1 MCEGIAGTRKCLVL
15 VCRLYT
21 LLILKKKTT
30 FVWTDQ
36 NSFLWILLAV
46 KIWWT
51 VCLQHNYKQ
60 KTQTVVYI
68 LSYGNF

>member
-21 LLILKKKTT
+21 LLILKKNT

-36 NSFLWILLAV
+36 NSFLWILLAG